1 MKISN
6 EAKIGITIVLA
17 ILIFLFGI
25 SYLTEYD
32 FRKKGYVFY
41 TKFDNVNGLNEG
53 DPISVTGVKIGKVN
67 RINLNN
73 NGVFVELWINKDV
86 GLPMDSKISI
96 KSISFLG
103 EKYISISPGELVNNV
118 SGGDTLKGV
127 YEKDLIDMAP
137 NVEHLLNEIN
147 SVTENFKL
155 ALSDSARMNLHQ
167 SLFNIKKI
175 TNDLQTIL
183 NSEKGEIDEIIS
195 KAKESSDMINKT
207 IASNQGNV
215 NSAIKDFTNYSK
227 KLGIVIDNLE
237 STTTSS
243 KKLLSKIE
251 NSEGS
256 LGKIVNDE
264 YMYKS
269 IDSLVT
275 NINNL
280 VDDFKKNPKKYIKVS
295 IF

>member
-1 MKISN
+1 
-6 EAKIGITIVLA
+6 
-17 ILIFLFGI
+17 
-25 SYLTEYD
+25 
-32 FRKKGYVFY
+32 
-41 TKFDNVNGLNEG
+41 
-53 DPISVTGVKIGKVN
+53 
-67 RINLNN
+67 
-73 NGVFVELWINKDV
+73 
-86 GLPMDSKISI
+86 MDSKISI

-183 NSEKGEIDEIIS
+183 NSKKGEIDEIIS

-256 LGKIVNDE
+256 LGKIINDE
-264 YMYKS
+264 HIYKS

-275 NINNL
+275 SINNL

>member
-264 YMYKS
+264 S
-269 IDSLVT
+269 INFLKFIWEFIS
-275 NINNL
+275 
-280 VDDFKKNPKKYIKVS
+280 FH
-295 IF
+295 